1 MFDAI
6 RNNKRIAQVV
16 LAILI
21 VPFAFFGLESYF
33 SGAPGDAV
41 VAQVGKFVIKRN
53 EFDRAL
59 SEEQERLRQAIGERA
74 TADLIDSREFLQAVL
89 DKLVT
94 RRMLTLYASDARL
107 KVSDEHLQ
115 QAIAQIDVFQ
125 EDGQFSPARYETL
138 LRQQGG
144 PAAFEALFVQDMLA
158 GQLTGA
164 VADASFA
171 ALDSTRRLLAAQLE
185 ERVVREVRFPIA
197 PHLPKIRIDEAAIQK
212 YYDDNLARFELPE
225 RAKADYVALDEAT
238 LQAGI
243 TISEDEI
250 QRTYEGGDYTRPEER
265 RVRHILIEVAPDA
278 DDVALADAR
287 DKADEIAAALRQ
299 DASRFPR
306 LAKEAS
312 QDVGTKKLGGDLGFI
327 TRGQMENAFD
337 EAVFEIAR
345 DEIGGPVRTGYGFH
359 IIQVTD
365 IRPGGEKRP
374 LDEVREEI
382 VNELRKQAGARKF
395 AEDSEKFSEMVFNQA
410 PDSLNPVAEAF
421 GLEVRHTGWI
431 ERGSDAVGEFRDA
444 DLVAALFADDAV
456 KQRHNTRAIEAGPS
470 VLVSA
475 RVIEHEAARRV
486 PLEEARGQIE
496 AQLRREEA
504 LRRVREEGGAVLAAL
519 KKGEAV
525 RVDWSEARTY
535 QRGGGGQAMLP
546 SSGAMRAVFSAPVA
560 KLPVWVE
567 TELPDDAYVIYQID
581 AVGHP
586 ALKDDDPRLSE
597 ANRYYERLLAQRD
610 FEAFLATL
618 RMRYKVKT
626 NLPPRQAE
634 AE

>member
-6 RNNKRIAQVV
+6 RNNKRIAQVI

-33 SGAPGDAV
+33 SGVSGDTV
-41 VAQVGKFVIKRN
+41 VAQVGRSAIKRN
-53 EFDRAL
+53 EFDRTL

-74 TADLIDSREFLQAVL
+74 TAGLLDSGELRQVVL

-94 RRMLTLYASDARL
+94 RRVLTLYASDARL
-107 KVSDEHLQ
+107 RVSDEHLQ
-115 QAIAQIDVFQ
+115 QAIARIDVFQ
-125 EDGQFSPARYETL
+125 EDGQFSPVRYQTL

-144 PAAFEALFVQDMLA
+144 PAAFEAAFMQDIFA

-164 VADASFA
+164 IADASFA
-171 ALDSTRRLLAAQLE
+171 AVDSTRRLLAAQLE

-197 PHLPKIRIDEAAIQK
+197 PHLSKIEIDEAAIQK
-212 YYDDNLARFELPE
+212 YYDANPARFELPE
-225 RAKADYVALDEAT
+225 RVKAEYVALDEAT
-238 LQAGI
+238 LQAQV
-243 TISEDEI
+243 TIGEDEI
-250 QRTYEGGDYTRPEER
+250 RRTYEGSDYTRPEER
-265 RVRHILIEVAPDA
+265 RVRHILIEVASDA
-278 DDVALADAR
+278 DDVALARAR
-287 DKADEIAAALRQ
+287 DKAEELAATLRKN
-299 DASRFPR
+299 ANRFPK
-306 LAKEAS
+306 LAKETS
-312 QDVGTKKLGGDLGFI
+312 QDVGTKDIGGDIGFI
-327 TRGQMENAFD
+327 VRGQMESAFD
-337 EAVFEIAR
+337 EAAFEAAR
-345 DEIGGPVRTGYGFH
+345 DDIAGPVRTGYGFH
-359 IIQVTD
+359 ILQVTD

-374 LDEVREEI
+374 LAEVREEI
-382 VNELRKQAGARKF
+382 VDELRKQAGTRKF

-410 PDSLNPVAEAF
+410 PDSLNPAAEAF
-421 GLEVRHTGWI
+421 GLEIRHTDWI
-431 ERGSDAVGEFRDA
+431 ARGSDAVDEFRDG
-444 DLVAALFADDAV
+444 DLVAALFTDDAV
-456 KQRHNTRAIEAGPS
+456 KERHNTRAIEAGPG

-475 RVIEHEAARRV
+475 RVVEHEAARRV
-486 PLEEARGQIE
+486 PLEEVRGQIE

-504 LRRVREEGGAVLAAL
+504 LRRVREKGAAVLASL

-546 SSGAMRAVFSAPVA
+546 SGDAIRAVFSAPVT

-597 ANRYYERLLAQRD
+597 ANRYYERLLAQHD
-610 FEAFLATL
+610 FEAFLTTL
-618 RMRYKVKT
+618 RARYKVKT